1 MRCAWIG
8 RPLSHRV
15 GPGVCTQEDP
25 GKGTVAGI
33 VGWVLA
39 HRRVLI
45 AAYLVLL
52 HGLVYFALTHGVFS
66 AKEAPVCSPVHA
78 AMAHGPG
85 FLPCI
90 SYVSTHGCL
99 MTLPPAIV
107 VPISNCLLSKGAIR
121 SAVWSQRINTC

>member
-66 AKEAPVCSPVHA
+66 AKEAPVCSPA
-78 AMAHGPG
+78 R
-85 FLPCI
+85 C
-90 SYVSTHGCL
+90 
-99 MTLPPAIV
+99 
-107 VPISNCLLSKGAIR
+107 
-121 SAVWSQRINTC
+121 SQRPTDSNSTLACQHQDTWMPADLCITFGGANQRMFALGRHHSQRVSFAVH